1 MELAKA
7 LTLVAPTSMTAEQH
21 ELWLRAALDSLQDIR
36 GAEVQAISQELR
48 RTVTRPNQI
57 VPEIARLVNEKR
69 QRANQSTKPQSPYAA
84 EMAIR
89 NRSDEMRA
97 AAKGDKRKLSDAYE
111 WERQARIDAGL
122 HVDPY
127 PKPLTRHELD
137 TMPSHIRQLGLSSG
151 FLEYRGDM
159 LCELSPTGGR

>member
-1 MELAKA
+1 MSE
-7 LTLVAPTSMTAEQH
+7 EQQ
-21 ELWLRAALDSLQDIR
+21 ELWLRAAVDALDGIR
-36 GAEVQAISQELR
+36 AEEVKAVSAELKR
-48 RTVTRPNQI
+48 SVSRHNQI
-57 VPEIARLVNEKR
+57 VPEIAKLVDQKR

-97 AAKGDKRKLSDAYE
+97 AAKGEKRKLSDAYE
-111 WERQARIDAGL
+111 WERQARIEAGL
-122 HVDPY
+122 HVEPY

-137 TMPSHIRQLGLSSG
+137 TMPSHIRQLGINSG

-159 LCELSPTGGR
+159 LVESAPTGGR